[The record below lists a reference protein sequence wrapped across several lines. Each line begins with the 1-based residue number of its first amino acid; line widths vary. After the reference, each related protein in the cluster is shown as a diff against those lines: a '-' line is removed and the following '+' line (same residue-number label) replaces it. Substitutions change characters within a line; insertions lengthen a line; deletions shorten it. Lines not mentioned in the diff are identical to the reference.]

1 MGGGVDSLRRMAGY
15 GLDLVIIGA
24 YFAVIA
30 WIGVYCSRRNRN
42 VADFA
47 LGGRSI
53 PWWAVLASILASEI
67 SAGTFFGTPGEGFR
81 LRNYTYAQLMV
92 GYLLAR
98 VVVSAVFIPAYY
110 KHNVVSIY
118 EFLEIRFGP
127 HTRRVASAIFLL
139 TRSLAS
145 GSRLWVPTLLL
156 VVIWNQTHRDQPL
169 GDWEQ
174 FRFTGAALVLICLL
188 TATYTAIGGI
198 KAVIWTDVLQIA
210 VLFAALGFS
219 VWYLLGHIP
228 GGWEGAKSHLT
239 EPNDLRLW
247 QWEGTVPADTTWGK
261 IKSVLGTEFTV
272 WAALFG
278 SLFVTLAT
286 HGTDQDMVQR
296 MLTAK
301 NKRQSAV
308 ATILSGLADI
318 PVTFAVLTIGILLAV
333 YYGRVV
339 DDPHLPMAGGVTD
352 SSRVFPYFIIDV
364 MPGGL
369 RGLVV
374 AGVLATTMGSLG
386 TAMNS
391 LATSYA
397 RDFHFRWYGTPDD
410 ERRRVRII
418 RLSTVGFTVVLVVVG
433 LATAFV
439 KACNPGLSI
448 IGIILGSFG
457 YTYGSLLGIFMVG
470 LFTERRGSEV
480 GNLVAMASG
489 LVAVAILSDLPNDL
503 TKMFSGHALYRNPD
517 WLPVIEFPWRIMA
530 GTLVTAAVAMCF
542 RSTERTSSQGDAM
555 SFLGVLA
562 IGSALA
568 GAGGHGFPHAAEQ
581 VAAGGVERGGPAV
594 QFVIL
599 RQCGNGGGGKAV
611 GREVC
616 ACFLCCGQAEEARVE
631 PRFGIVDAV
640 RPAAQ
645 VARDLTRRQE
655 TIRIAAFK
663 MVEPRLGGIVQSSAD
678 EPAAVDAPGPLGEV

>member
-1 MGGGVDSLRRMAGY
+1 MRSMSALGF
-15 GLDLVIIGA
+15 DLVIIGV
-24 YFAVIA
+24 YFAIIIA
-30 WIGVYCSRRNRN
+30 IGWHFSRRNKD
-42 VADFA
+42 VSEFA

-67 SAGTFFGTPGEGFR
+67 SAGTFFGSPGEGFR
-81 LRNYTYAQLMV
+81 LRNYTYAQLML

-98 VVVSAVFIPAYY
+98 LVVSAVFIPAFY

-127 HTRRVASAIFLL
+127 RTRSVASVIFLV

-145 GSRLWVPTLLL
+145 GSRLWVPTLLMI
-156 VVIWNQTHRDQPL
+156 VIWNQLHPGRPL
-169 GDWEQ
+169 DNWEQ
-174 FRFTGAALVLICLL
+174 FWVTGGALVLITAL
-188 TATYTAIGGI
+188 TAAYTAIGGI

-210 VLFAALGFS
+210 VLFGALGFS

-239 EPNDLRLW
+239 GAHDLKM
-247 QWEGTVPADTTWGK
+247 WEWKGDVPPTPEFVEKYGSAWGS
-261 IKSVLGTEFTV
+261 IKSVLESEFTV

-318 PVTFAVLTIGILLAV
+318 PVTYAVLTIGILLSV
-333 YYGRVV
+333 YYGHVV
-339 DDPHLPMAGGVTD
+339 QDPNLPMTPTGPD
-352 SSRVFPYFIIDV
+352 STRVFPYFVIDV

-391 LATSYA
+391 LATSYS
-397 RDFHFRWYGTPDD
+397 RDFHFRWFKTAEDD
-410 ERRRVRII
+410 HARVRVIK
-418 RLSTVGFTVVLVVVG
+418 LSTVAFAVILILVG

-439 KACNPGLSI
+439 KAHNPSLSI

-470 LFTERRGSEV
+470 LFTQSRGSEL
-480 GNLVAMASG
+480 GNVLAMGAG
-489 LVAVAILSDLPNDL
+489 IVAVGWLSNLPNDVW
-503 TKMFSGHALYRNPD
+503 KMIAGKPLYVNFE
-517 WLPVIEFPWRIMA
+517 WLPMIEFPWRILA
-530 GTLVTAAVAMCF
+530 GTIVTVLVALCFKSRAVPVI
-542 RSTERTSSQGDAM
+542 TS
-555 SFLGVLA
+555 
-562 IGSALA
+562 
-568 GAGGHGFPHAAEQ
+568 
-581 VAAGGVERGGPAV
+581 
-594 QFVIL
+594 
-599 RQCGNGGGGKAV
+599 
-611 GREVC
+611 
-616 ACFLCCGQAEEARVE
+616 
-631 PRFGIVDAV
+631 PR
-640 RPAAQ
+640 
-645 VARDLTRRQE
+645 
-655 TIRIAAFK
+655 
-663 MVEPRLGGIVQSSAD
+663 
-678 EPAAVDAPGPLGEV
+678 

>member
-1 MGGGVDSLRRMAGY
+1 MPALL
-15 GLDLVIIGA
+15 LDLLIIGL
-24 YFAVIA
+24 YFGIILA
-30 WIGVYCSRRNRN
+30 IGVYFSRRNHN
-42 VADFA
+42 VSDFA

-81 LRNYTYAQLMV
+81 LQNYTYAQLMV

-98 VVVSAVFIPAYY
+98 LVVSAVFIPAFY

-118 EFLEIRFGP
+118 EFLEMRFGP
-127 HTRRVASAIFLL
+127 RTRRMASVIFLL

-156 VVIWNQTHRDQPL
+156 IVIWNQLNPNDPL
-169 GDWEQ
+169 SNWEQ
-174 FRFTGAALVLICLL
+174 FWFTGAALVLITIL
-188 TATYTAIGGI
+188 TALYTAIGGI

-210 VLFAALGFS
+210 VLFGALGFS

-228 GGWEGAKSHLT
+228 DGWDGAKKFLT
-239 EPNDLRLW
+239 GPDDLKLW
-247 QWEGTVPADTTWGK
+247 EWHGEKPATTTWGSV
-261 IKSVLGTEFTV
+261 KSVLESEFTV

-318 PVTFAVLTIGILLAV
+318 PVTFAVLTIGILLSV
-333 YYGRVV
+333 YYGHVV
-339 DDPHLPMAGGVTD
+339 ADPALPMAGGQPDNT
-352 SSRVFPYFIIDV
+352 RIFPYFVVDV

-391 LATSYA
+391 LATSYS
-397 RDFHFRWYGTPDD
+397 RDFHFRWFNTPDD
-410 ERRRVRII
+410 DRARVRVIK
-418 RLSTVGFTVVLVVVG
+418 LSTVGFALILILVG

-439 KACNPGLSI
+439 KAHNPSLSI

-457 YTYGSLLGIFMVG
+457 YTYGSLLGIFMVA
-470 LFTERRGSEV
+470 LFTRNRGSET
-480 GNLVAMASG
+480 GNVIAMIAGIVVVAF
-489 LVAVAILSDLPNDL
+489 LSNLPNDVW
-503 TKMFSGHALYRNPD
+503 KMFTGGELYQNPA
-517 WLPVIEFPWRIMA
+517 WMPVIEFTWRIMA
-530 GTLVTAAVAMCF
+530 GTLVTVGVALCF
-542 RSTERTSSQGDAM
+542 RSRRVM
-555 SFLGVLA
+555 LG
-562 IGSALA
+562 
-568 GAGGHGFPHAAEQ
+568 
-581 VAAGGVERGGPAV
+581 
-594 QFVIL
+594 
-599 RQCGNGGGGKAV
+599 
-611 GREVC
+611 
-616 ACFLCCGQAEEARVE
+616 
-631 PRFGIVDAV
+631 
-640 RPAAQ
+640 
-645 VARDLTRRQE
+645 
-655 TIRIAAFK
+655 
-663 MVEPRLGGIVQSSAD
+663 
-678 EPAAVDAPGPLGEV
+678 

>member
-1 MGGGVDSLRRMAGY
+1 MFAVRMERQWKSPSDQALTHYPPGRTRSAPPWVSITVLFVSRITFLSCTLAPPRNGGGNLGLGSPDRPPSMRRMSALW
-15 GLDLVIIGA
+15 LDLFIVGIYFAIIIG
-24 YFAVIA
+24 
-30 WIGVYCSRRNRN
+30 IGWHFSRRSGN
-42 VADFA
+42 VSDFA

-98 VVVSAVFIPAYY
+98 LVVSAVFIPAFY

-127 HTRRVASAIFLL
+127 RTRSVASVIFLV

-145 GSRLWVPTLLL
+145 GSRLWVPTLLMI
-156 VVIWNQTHRDQPL
+156 VIWNQLNPERPL
-169 GDWEQ
+169 GTWEQ
-174 FRFTGAALVLICLL
+174 FWATGGALVLITIL
-188 TATYTAIGGI
+188 TAAYTAVGGI

-210 VLFAALGFS
+210 VLFGALGFS

-228 GGWEGAKSHLT
+228 GGWEGAKSFLT
-239 EPNDLRLW
+239 GPHDLKLW
-247 QWEGTVPADTTWGK
+247 EWNGDVPADPEFVKNYGSTWGA
-261 IKSVLGTEFTV
+261 IKSVLESEFTV

-318 PVTFAVLTIGILLAV
+318 PVTYAVLTIGILLSV
-333 YYGRVV
+333 YYGHVV
-339 DDPHLPMAGGVTD
+339 NDPALPMAAGKPDNT
-352 SSRVFPYFIIDV
+352 RIFPYFVVDV

-391 LATSYA
+391 LATSYS
-397 RDFHFRWYGTPDD
+397 RDFHFRWFKTPDD
-410 ERRRVRII
+410 DRVRVRII
-418 RLSTVGFTVVLVVVG
+418 KLSTVGFALVLILVG

-439 KACNPGLSI
+439 KAHNPGLSI
-448 IGIILGSFG
+448 IVIILGSFG
-457 YTYGSLLGIFMVG
+457 YTYGSLLGIFMVA
-470 LFTERRGSEV
+470 LFTKTRGSET
-480 GNLVAMASG
+480 GNLIAMAAG
-489 LVAVAILSDLPNDL
+489 IIVVAILSNLPNDVW
-503 TKMFSGHALYRNPD
+503 KMVSGGPLYKNFA
-517 WLPVIEFPWRIMA
+517 WMPVIEFPWRIMA
-530 GTLVTAAVAMCF
+530 GTLATVAVALCF
-542 RSTERTSSQGDAM
+542 KSHKAPA
-555 SFLGVLA
+555 GV
-562 IGSALA
+562 S
-568 GAGGHGFPHAAEQ
+568 P
-581 VAAGGVERGGPAV
+581 
-594 QFVIL
+594 
-599 RQCGNGGGGKAV
+599 
-611 GREVC
+611 
-616 ACFLCCGQAEEARVE
+616 
-631 PRFGIVDAV
+631 
-640 RPAAQ
+640 
-645 VARDLTRRQE
+645 
-655 TIRIAAFK
+655 
-663 MVEPRLGGIVQSSAD
+663 
-678 EPAAVDAPGPLGEV
+678 

>member
-1 MGGGVDSLRRMAGY
+1 MPAVA
-15 GLDLVIIGA
+15 LDLIIIGI
-24 YFAVIA
+24 YFAII
-30 WIGVYCSRRNRN
+30 IGIGWHFSRRNNN
-42 VADFA
+42 VSDFA

-98 VVVSAVFIPAYY
+98 VVVSAVFIPAFY

-127 HTRRVASAIFLL
+127 RTRSVASAIFLV

-145 GSRLWVPTLLL
+145 GSRLWVPTLLM
-156 VVIWNQTHRDQPL
+156 VVIWNQMNPQRPL
-169 GDWEQ
+169 GTWEQ
-174 FRFTGAALVLICLL
+174 FWVTGGALVLITIL
-188 TATYTAIGGI
+188 TAAYTAIGGI

-210 VLFAALGFS
+210 VLFGALGFS

-228 GGWEGAKSHLT
+228 GGWDGAKSHLT
-239 EPNDLRLW
+239 GEHDLKLW
-247 QWEGTVPADTTWGK
+247 EWQGDVPPTAKFVEQYGSAWGAL
-261 IKSVLGTEFTV
+261 KSVLESEFTV

-318 PVTFAVLTIGILLAV
+318 PVTYAVLTIGILLSV
-333 YYGRVV
+333 YYGHVMQ
-339 DDPHLPMAGGVTD
+339 DPLLPVTAKGTPD
-352 SSRVFPYFIIDV
+352 NTRIFPYFVVDV

-391 LATSYA
+391 LATSYS
-397 RDFHFRWYGTPDD
+397 RDFHFRWFKTPADD
-410 ERRRVRII
+410 HARVRII
-418 RLSTVGFTVVLVVVG
+418 KLSTVAFAVVLILVG

-439 KACNPGLSI
+439 KAHNPQLSI

-457 YTYGSLLGIFMVG
+457 YTYGSLLGIFIVA
-470 LFTERRGSEV
+470 LFTKTRGSET
-480 GNLVAMASG
+480 GNLIAMAAG
-489 LVAVAILSDLPNDL
+489 IVFVAYLSNLPNDL
-503 TKMFSGHALYRNPD
+503 WKMLTSRPLYANFE

-530 GTLVTAAVAMCF
+530 GTLVTVAVALCF
-542 RSTERTSSQGDAM
+542 RSN
-555 SFLGVLA
+555 A
-562 IGSALA
+562 IHS
-568 GAGGHGFPHAAEQ
+568 
-581 VAAGGVERGGPAV
+581 
-594 QFVIL
+594 
-599 RQCGNGGGGKAV
+599 
-611 GREVC
+611 
-616 ACFLCCGQAEEARVE
+616 
-631 PRFGIVDAV
+631 
-640 RPAAQ
+640 PAA
-645 VARDLTRRQE
+645 R
-655 TIRIAAFK
+655 
-663 MVEPRLGGIVQSSAD
+663 
-678 EPAAVDAPGPLGEV
+678 

>member
-1 MGGGVDSLRRMAGY
+1 MADGWARLRRMSDY
-15 GLDLVIIGA
+15 GLDLAIIGA
-24 YFAVIA
+24 YFAVIV
-30 WIGVYCSRRNRN
+30 WIGVYCSRRNRS

-67 SAGTFFGTPGEGFR
+67 SAGTFFGTPGEGFK
-81 LRNYTYAQLMV
+81 LRNFTYAQLMV

-98 VVVSAVFIPAYY
+98 LVVSAVFIPAYY

-127 HTRRVASAIFLL
+127 RTRRMASAIFLL

-156 VVIWNQTHRDQPL
+156 VVIWNHTHRDHPL
-169 GDWEQ
+169 GTWEQ
-174 FRFTGAALVLICLL
+174 FWFTGAALVVISLL
-188 TATYTAIGGI
+188 TAAYTAVGGI

-228 GGWEGAKSHLT
+228 DGWAGAKSHLT
-239 EPNDLRLW
+239 QPNDLRLW
-247 QWEGTVPADTTWGK
+247 QWEGDAPTTTAWGK
-261 IKSVLGTEFTV
+261 VKSVLGTEYTV

-278 SLFVTLAT
+278 SLFITLAT

-301 NKRQSAV
+301 NQRQSAV

-333 YYGRVV
+333 YYGQVV
-339 DDPHLPMAGGVTD
+339 HDPHLPMAAGQPDHT
-352 SSRVFPYFIIDV
+352 RVFPYFVIEV

-391 LATSYA
+391 LATSYS
-397 RDFHFRWYGTPDD
+397 RDFHFRWFGTPNDD
-410 ERRRVRII
+410 RHRVRVIK
-418 RLSTVGFTVVLVVVG
+418 LSTVGFTVVLILVG

-439 KACNPGLSI
+439 KACNPNLSI
-448 IGIILGSFG
+448 IAIILGSFG

-470 LFTERRGSEV
+470 LFTKRRGSEA
-480 GNLVAMASG
+480 GNLTSMAAG
-489 LVAVAILSDLPNDL
+489 IVAVAILSNLPNDL
-503 TKMFSGHALYRNPD
+503 TKMIAGHDLYGIPG
-517 WLPVIEFPWRIMA
+517 WLPIIEFPWRILA
-530 GTLVTAAVAMCF
+530 GTLVTAGVALCF
-542 RSTERTSSQGDAM
+542 KCNAGRVTE
-555 SFLGVLA
+555 
-562 IGSALA
+562 
-568 GAGGHGFPHAAEQ
+568 
-581 VAAGGVERGGPAV
+581 
-594 QFVIL
+594 
-599 RQCGNGGGGKAV
+599 
-611 GREVC
+611 
-616 ACFLCCGQAEEARVE
+616 
-631 PRFGIVDAV
+631 
-640 RPAAQ
+640 
-645 VARDLTRRQE
+645 
-655 TIRIAAFK
+655 
-663 MVEPRLGGIVQSSAD
+663 
-678 EPAAVDAPGPLGEV
+678 